1 MEYSSQMRNT
11 KISLENKR
19 EREQSAI
26 RTRNLY
32 MSQYLELGARSV
44 SDLTSAEAEIHQ
56 TKADIINSNYTVSN
70 LAMESLYYAGKLI
83 NLMKNKG

>member
-1 MEYSSQMRNT
+1 
-11 KISLENKR
+11 
-19 EREQSAI
+19 
-26 RTRNLY
+26 

-83 NLMKNKG
+83 NLMKKIKDDIVQDMDFFFLYGK